1 MTEKSILSVELGKKG
16 WSIKLD
22 DGSQYS
28 SDVVFP
34 KWKEGTC
41 VSGRDLFFL
50 RTKDES
56 LKAYEK
62 ALVLLSYGD
71 LTVKELEDKLS
82 SRSFS
87 RLVVKRVLR
96 ILSAKGFIDEEAIAE
111 GMLKKYS
118 DIKPSGSFYIEK
130 KMRARGI
137 REDLVRLYSDK
148 AASRDELSLAV
159 NLAEKKRKKKNIIA
173 VLVNRGFSFEIARK
187 AAAALKEEENGNL
200 ENPYL

>member
-1 MTEKSILSVELGKKG
+1 MELGKKG
-16 WSIKLD
+16 WNIKLD
-22 DGSQYS
+22 DGSQYL

-34 KWKEGTC
+34 KWKEGTF
-41 VSGRDLFFL
+41 VSGRDMFFL

-56 LKAYEK
+56 LRAYEK
-62 ALVLLSYGD
+62 ALVFLSYGD
-71 LTVKELEDKLS
+71 LTAKELEDKLS

-87 RLVVKRVLR
+87 PLSVKRVLR
-96 ILSAKGFIDEEAIAE
+96 ILSAKGLLDEEAIAE

-118 DIKPSGSFYIEK
+118 DIKPAGSFYIEK
-130 KMRARGI
+130 KMCARGI

-187 AAAALKEEENGNL
+187 AVSALKEEENGNL
-200 ENPYL
+200 ENPDL